1 MKGHF
6 LVKWPICALNIIIF
20 GDTFW
25 TVYAAQSRTKCV
37 PFHLFSR
44 PFAKKNIVCWNKNYN
59 EQFSGGEGMTPW
71 GMKLGRDGQFIP

>member
-1 MKGHF
+1 MLRKVGRN
-6 LVKWPICALNIIIF
+6 V
-20 GDTFW
+20 
-25 TVYAAQSRTKCV
+25 
-37 PFHLFSR
+37 FHLFSR